1 VAEQVV
7 SLGERL
13 KERRTQLGI
22 SQAQAA
28 RELEVARTAYRLWE
42 MEAAK
47 PAPDRW
53 RLISRWLGVSV
64 ATLLLADDLVEAD
77 EAGRAEA
84 SAARFGPRGGWDS
97 ESAREEGSWFEQE
110 RSLIAKAG
118 GEGRLTGREAAG
130 LAQMLDK
137 VELRELARATSGWRS
152 AEFHRALPVDGS
164 APALGR
170 AALLVAAAGVPE
182 QILLD
187 AELLTSELLTNS
199 VRHGPID
206 GEVITLRISVGD
218 RVLRVEV
225 ADAGSGQARRRM
237 SDHEDGWGLRLVREL
252 ATRWG
257 GGRSDGRSVTW
268 FELDLPGPGAAPP
281 RTSSG

>member
-1 VAEQVV
+1 MAERVV
-7 SLGERL
+7 SLGGRL
-13 KERRTQLGI
+13 KERRQQLGI

-77 EAGRAEA
+77 EARRAEVI
-84 SAARFGPRGGWDS
+84 AARFGPRGWDS
-97 ESAREEGSWFEQE
+97 EGAREEGSWFEQE
-110 RSLIAKAG
+110 RSLIARA
-118 GEGRLTGREAAG
+118 EEQGRLTGREAAG
-130 LAQMLDK
+130 LTQMLDK
-137 VELRELARATSGWRS
+137 VELRALARGTSGWRS
-152 AEFHRALPVDGS
+152 AEFQRAFPVDGS

-170 AALLVAAAGVPE
+170 AALLVSAAGVPE

-199 VRHGPID
+199 VRHGPLD
-206 GEVITLRISVGD
+206 AEPITLRISVGE

-225 ADAGSGQARRRM
+225 ADAGSGQARRRT

-257 GGRSDGRSVTW
+257 GGRADGRNVTW
-268 FELDLPGPGAAPP
+268 FELDLPGSGAPP
-281 RTSSG
+281 PPTATR

>member
-1 VAEQVV
+1 MMAEEVV

-13 KERRTQLGI
+13 KERREQLGI

-64 ATLLLADDLVEAD
+64 ATLLLADDLVEPN
-77 EAGRAEA
+77 EAQDAEVI
-84 SAARFGPRGGWDS
+84 AARFGPPGWDT
-97 ESAREEGSWFEQE
+97 ESAREEGTWFDQE
-110 RSLIAKAG
+110 RSMITRAEA
-118 GEGRLTGREAAG
+118 EGRLTGKEAAG
-130 LAQMLDK
+130 LTQMLDK
-137 VELRELARATSGWRS
+137 VEFRALARGTSGWRS
-152 AEFHRALPVDGS
+152 AEFQKDLPVDGS
-164 APALGR
+164 TPALGR
-170 AALLVAAAGVPE
+170 AAVLVAAAGVPE

-199 VRHGPID
+199 VRHAVVGAD
-206 GEVITLRISVGD
+206 LITLRISVGE
-218 RVLRVEV
+218 VMLRVEV
-225 ADAGSGQARRRM
+225 ADAGSGPPRPRVA
-237 SDHEDGWGLRLVREL
+237 DEDEGGFRLVREL

-257 GGRSDGRSVTW
+257 GARAGGRNVTW
-268 FELDLPGPGAAPP
+268 FELDLPRPAA
-281 RTSSG
+281 

>member
-1 VAEQVV
+1 MAEQVV

-13 KERRTQLGI
+13 KERRKQLGI

-64 ATLLLADDLVEAD
+64 AALLLADDLMQAD
-77 EAGRAEA
+77 EARRAEVI
-84 SAARFGPRGGWDS
+84 AARFGPWGWDS
-97 ESAREEGSWFEQE
+97 ESAREDGSWFEQE
-110 RSLIAKAG
+110 RSLIARAEE
-118 GEGRLTGREAAG
+118 EGRLTGRDAAG
-130 LAQMLDK
+130 LAQVLDK

-206 GEVITLRISVGD
+206 AEVITLRISVGE
-218 RVLRVEV
+218 RMLRVEV

-257 GGRSDGRSVTW
+257 GGRSDGRNVTW
-268 FELDLPGPGAAPP
+268 FELDIPGPGAPPP
-281 RTSSG
+281 RTSSR